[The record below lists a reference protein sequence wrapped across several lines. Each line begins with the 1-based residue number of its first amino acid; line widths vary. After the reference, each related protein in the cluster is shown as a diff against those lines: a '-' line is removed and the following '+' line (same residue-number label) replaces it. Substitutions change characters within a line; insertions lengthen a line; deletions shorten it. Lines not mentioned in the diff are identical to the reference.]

1 MFRFLFASNKPSWGL
16 CLSFTNTEKYYANKL
31 TPRGLLRDWVNRWI
45 VCSSSDSVLFSFH
58 VTFLINI
65 QLGVT
70 KARPWLWTLSAR
82 WEPNVSNV
90 TREKPRSGAVWVSD
104 CEGNC
109 LFQYSSLFGLLSGYN
124 CRLRA
129 SIRRNFVK
137 LNWATCIAAKH
148 WVYEPR
154 CWTLRRSEQYYSLNS
169 NPSQTVLCEQ
179 CYALNTKLLWL
190 WVDGFSSLR
199 I

>member
-31 TPRGLLRDWVNRWI
+31 TALVTVFRFH
-45 VCSSSDSVLFSFH
+45 STSLFWS
-58 VTFLINI
+58 NI

-70 KARPWLWTLSAR
+70 KARSWLWTLSAR

-154 CWTLRRSEQYYSLNS
+154 CWTLRCSEHYYSLNS

-179 CYALNTKLLWL
+179 CSCSNTKLLWL

>member
-1 MFRFLFASNKPSWGL
+1 MTVFRFHFTSLFWS
-16 CLSFTNTEKYYANKL
+16 
-31 TPRGLLRDWVNRWI
+31 
-45 VCSSSDSVLFSFH
+45 
-58 VTFLINI
+58 NI

-70 KARPWLWTLSAR
+70 KARSRLWTLSAR

-154 CWTLRRSEQYYSLNS
+154 CWTLRCSEQYYFLN
-169 NPSQTVLCEQ
+169 NIILWTVILHKQ
-179 CYALNTKLLWL
+179 YFVNSVMLWTLNYS
-190 WVDGFSSLR
+190 GSE
-199 I
+199 